1 MKKFSIGI
9 LTLALMT
16 TLSVV
21 PIKAE
26 ELKTPKAPTEEVN
39 DEEIARLMGRL
50 EEMKAMDKKTMTRTD
65 KKEMRKEIKSIEAE
79 LKQLNGGVYLSVGA
93 IIIIIL
99 LLIIL
104 L

>member
-9 LTLALMT
+9 LTLALIT

-21 PIKAE
+21 PMKAE
-26 ELKTPKAPTEEVN
+26 ELKAPIAPTEKVN
-39 DEEIARLMGRL
+39 DEEIARLMSRL
-50 EEMKAMDKKTMTRTD
+50 EEMKALDKKTMTSSE

-79 LKQLNGGVYLSVGA
+79 LKQLNGGVYISVGA
-93 IIIIIL
+93 IIIILL